1 MLAVHIFVALRTLST
16 SSVRSLR
23 FVVKVYKSTG
33 DYEGAKKMYD
43 HYSDVNDRDA
53 PHMLSLR
60 ATVLDRKQPRKM
72 FVQCNTMLNGT
83 STCV

>member
-1 MLAVHIFVALRTLST
+1 MLAVHVFVALCTLS
-16 SSVRSLR
+16 SVASPY
-23 FVVKVYKSTG
+23 FAVKVYKSTG